1 MFLHMMGSLKT
12 VPPRMLRMVPF
23 GDFHIFFNLNSAH
36 NQGRHM
42 DTHTTI
48 RRALPKNSTITLS
61 LSFTNP
67 SLPDCTSPHQ
77 SLSPSPPLPSPPSLT
92 NHSPSLPPSLT
103 NHSLLVWSDG
113 GTLNPNVVLPYG
125 LSTLHSHCTHTH
137 THRHEVVCECV
148 VERKELEV
156 TDRQIRM

>member
-23 GDFHIFFNLNSAH
+23 GDFHIFFNLNSVH
-36 NQGRHM
+36 NQGRHT

-77 SLSPSPPLPSPPSLT
+77 SLSPSPPLPPSPITLSLFP
-92 NHSPSLPPSLT
+92 HQSLSLPPSLPPSPITLSSSGVMVAHLT
-103 NHSLLVWSDG
+103 PTLYFRMASAHSTV
-113 GTLNPNVVLPYG
+113 TA
-125 LSTLHSHCTHTH
+125 HTH
-137 THRHEVVCECV
+137 TCTRLCV
-148 VERKELEV
+148 SVLWREKNWK
-156 TDRQIRM
+156 